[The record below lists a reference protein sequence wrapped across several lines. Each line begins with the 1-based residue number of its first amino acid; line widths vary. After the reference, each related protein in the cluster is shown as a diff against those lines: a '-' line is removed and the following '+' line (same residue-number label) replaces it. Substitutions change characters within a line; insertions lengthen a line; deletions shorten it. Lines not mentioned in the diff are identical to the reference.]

1 MQTLRV
7 ARGTF
12 VCRVPRPRSQDD
24 CEKSGCH
31 EGVHHCGCCAPAPR
45 MASQVERPLAIV
57 MTGGLVT
64 STAFTLIALPAVY
77 AVAERWF
84 GSRPRPHPLPRN

>member
-1 MQTLRV
+1 MTAATAILGLFPILV
-7 ARGTF
+7 LNLHGT
-12 VCRVPRPRSQDD
+12 
-24 CEKSGCH
+24 E
-31 EGVHHCGCCAPAPR
+31 
-45 MASQVERPLAIV
+45 VERPLAIV

-84 GSRPRPHPLPRN
+84 GERATG